1 MSSVASIGF
10 QSPLESGASA
20 VAIVREPSLRFKALA
35 TSSSLRQPKSPKAMA
50 RFAQN
55 TTCGN
60 TCPWGSGDASL
71 PDAFTIAAE
80 KAARRRESKEAVL
93 AAPEEAKDAAPEEKA
108 TACSEVTATARSV
121 ASRGTRASRT
131 SRVDTGRTEAM
142 EAKMMD
148 LIEKCV
154 DKKVLQMQ
162 LQPPAGPSGPT
173 GSGRSVRTATARSAR
188 SARSVRSTES
198 VLSQPGVP
206 SHVETDTSVKA
217 EPQPEA
223 VTMAGKRAQAAKLSD
238 AALGQFDDEQRRLAY
253 LEMQKSAAEARNK
266 NRSALTFGYEP
277 PSRVEEAKGET
288 MAGKRAQAQKLSDAS
303 LGKFDAD
310 ESRLAYLEMQKSAA
324 EVRNKNRSAM
334 SFNEPQAQPYPAL
347 LREVDG
353 LAHPTMAGKR
363 AQKEKVSEAK
373 LGKFDADKSLDAYLD
388 MQKSAE
394 EMRNKHRVGQG
405 IF

>member
-1 MSSVASIGF
+1 
-10 QSPLESGASA
+10 
-20 VAIVREPSLRFKALA
+20 
-35 TSSSLRQPKSPKAMA
+35 MA
-50 RFAQN
+50 RYAQN
-55 TTCGN
+55 TTCGH
-60 TCPWGSGDASL
+60 TCPWGSGDADM
-71 PDAFTIAAE
+71 PDAFTIAAM
-80 KAARRRESKEAVL
+80 KAARRRESKETITSE
-93 AAPEEAKDAAPEEKA
+93 APDVGRSTEAGSLEQAQVPKLQEISPRPDALK
-108 TACSEVTATARSV
+108 SSRSTE
-121 ASRGTRASRT
+121 ALTTWRSADSRASRASRAST
-131 SRVDTGRTEAM
+131 SKSGKGKGV
-142 EAKMMD
+142 EAKMMN
-148 LIEKCV
+148 LIQKCL
-154 DKKVLQMQ
+154 DKKVLEMQ
-162 LQPPAGPSGPT
+162 EVKVQAPASEV
-173 GSGRSVRTATARSAR
+173 SLSAR
-188 SARSVRSTES
+188 SSET
-198 VLSQPGVP
+198 VLTQMTQPEAP